1 MQQYGK
7 SPARSLGVGL
17 LLAMVAALVAV
28 PAWAGPALQPRVV
41 EQPAILQTLAR
52 IPDHEL
58 QELRGRYDS
67 YYFGMDII
75 VNLMGASPTF
85 AIVYH
90 ANMPDGVVTS
100 PTGMSY
106 NGEGVAYQ
114 AGIGQGSVFQTVQ
127 VTGDGKIVTGLVNID
142 ITIPQSLLSQPFELN
157 LPKGTLEGLAGLQ

>member
-1 MQQYGK
+1 MQQHGK
-7 SPARSLGVGL
+7 SPARSLGWGV
-17 LLAMVAALVAV
+17 LLAVMAAMLAV

-75 VNLMGASPTF
+75 VNLTGATPSF
-85 AIVYH
+85 DIVYH

-100 PTGMSY
+100 PTGLSY
-106 NGEGVAYQ
+106 NGDGVAYQ
-114 AGIGQGSVFQTVQ
+114 AGITKGSVFQTVQ

-142 ITIPQSLLSQPFELN
+142 ITIPQSLLNQPIEMN
-157 LPKGTLEGLAGLQ
+157 LPKGTLEGLAGLL